1 MMTLAYKKHNCNCK
15 APQVN
20 MTPKMSCL
28 IENKLCRTRKFRQK
42 GKYEEVARKKL
53 NQSQRALAS
62 LADQGCRADRLF
74 KAMNFTR
81 FQVSE

>member
-42 GKYEEVARKKL
+42 GKYEEVAR
-53 NQSQRALAS
+53 
-62 LADQGCRADRLF
+62 
-74 KAMNFTR
+74 
-81 FQVSE
+81 

>member
-1 MMTLAYKKHNCNCK
+1 MITLAYKNYNCK

-42 GKYEEVARKKL
+42 GKYEDVAR
-53 NQSQRALAS
+53 
-62 LADQGCRADRLF
+62 
-74 KAMNFTR
+74 
-81 FQVSE
+81 